1 MRAKDRLRSLNAIKF
16 SVVGY
21 HSFLLGFSLSLIMFS
36 FLFCFFF
43 FLSPFIM
50 ACLKAFS
57 WSHYLVIVDSRIS
70 VYSYTQTQ

>member
-36 FLFCFFF
+36 FLFVF
-43 FLSPFIM
+43 FLSSFIM